1 MSRASLAIG
10 LCPETSRRS
19 RKRFVMESFDTLGN
33 DCGVLPLSSGR
44 STLSFME
51 RNLKEVLHEAAQ
63 LPERDRATL
72 AGFLIETLDPVSEPD
87 VEAAWSEEIKRR
99 VAEIDAG
106 TVELIPWEEVRA
118 ESFGQS
124 NES

>member
-1 MSRASLAIG
+1 MSWNEIS
-10 LCPETSRRS
+10 
-19 RKRFVMESFDTLGN
+19 KKSFA
-33 DCGVLPLSSGR
+33 
-44 STLSFME
+44 
-51 RNLKEVLHEAAQ
+51 KAAQ

-72 AGFLIETLDPVSEPD
+72 ADLLIETLDPVSEPD
-87 VEAAWSEEIKRR
+87 VEAAQLEEMPEEIRRR

-118 ESFGQS
+118 ELFGHP

>member
-1 MSRASLAIG
+1 
-10 LCPETSRRS
+10 
-19 RKRFVMESFDTLGN
+19 
-33 DCGVLPLSSGR
+33 
-44 STLSFME
+44 ME
-51 RNLKEVLHEAAQ
+51 RNLNEVFREAAK

-72 AGFLIETLDPVSEPD
+72 AGLLIETLDPVCEPD

-118 ESFGQS
+118 ELFARS